1 MTPTRIL
8 IVEDE
13 SITAE
18 YLQAVLTDLGYSV
31 IGIVSRGLD
40 AIAEAERNKPD
51 LVLMDIRIKGKM
63 DGVEAA
69 RIIRRRFDIPSVY
82 LTAHADLETLSRAK
96 LAEPL
101 GYIVKPLQVPELQ
114 ATIEIAMHKRHLDRE
129 VAATRRRRFR
139 RRWPLRGKA

>member
-18 YLQAVLTDLGYSV
+18 YLQTVLTDLGYSV
-31 IGIVSRGLD
+31 TAIVSKGLD

-63 DGVEAA
+63 DGIEAA
-69 RIIRRRFDIPSVY
+69 GIIRHRFDIPSVY
-82 LTAHADLETLSRAK
+82 LTAHADLKTLSRAK

-101 GYIVKPLQVPELQ
+101 GYLVKPFQVTELQ
-114 ATIEIAMHKRHLDRE
+114 ATIEIAMHKRSLDRE
-129 VAATRRRRFR
+129 VANARNSFR
-139 RRWPLRGKA
+139 RLWPPREKA